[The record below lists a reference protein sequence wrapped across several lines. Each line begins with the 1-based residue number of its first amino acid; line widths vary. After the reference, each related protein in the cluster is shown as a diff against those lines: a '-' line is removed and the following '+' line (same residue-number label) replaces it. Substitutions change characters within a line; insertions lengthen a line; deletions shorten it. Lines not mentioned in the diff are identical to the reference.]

1 MRRLI
6 PTIIVAILALPPG
19 PAYATNPLPLTS
31 EDAATNS
38 GSEEGGVGPSPQA
51 LADDLAAAAKSH
63 GWTVDEAAEVYRAGE
78 VVGAIAEQ
86 IARERPDQFVGS
98 EVRDP
103 GEPPILYIK
112 GPADD
117 FVQELVASADIAIT
131 VADNQP
137 FSFDELEA
145 RKLRVHHALEDLGYR
160 YVAAASNI
168 TGKGVIP
175 ASVGVEP
182 GLESNA
188 ELILERLPADIR
200 TSVDL
205 TVHPASAFQD
215 FTAFGGMHMRVSGNF
230 ICTSGF
236 SVRSISSGTPGISTA
251 GHCTGLNEVVHIGH
265 GVHSTAF
272 IGQHRGQWGD
282 MEWHTTPVAEPDDFY
297 RDCCNIHDVSS
308 IKPRGQIAIGN
319 ILCSYGRTSEVRDCS
334 LKVKDPSQSCTNDG
348 VFYDRLVLM
357 NGLTPIRQGG
367 DSGGPWYFGNQA
379 WGLIKGRCPPSFNNF
394 ESFTV
399 ADLLD
404 EALGVRVACGC

>member
-6 PTIIVAILALPPG
+6 PTIIVVVLAFPPA

-38 GSEEGGVGPSPQA
+38 DSEEAGVGPSPQA

-117 FVQELVASADIAIT
+117 FVQELVASAEIAIT
-131 VADNQP
+131 IADNQP
-137 FSFDELEA
+137 YSFDELEA

-160 YVAAASNI
+160 FVAAASNI
-168 TGKGVIP
+168 TGRGVIP
-175 ASVGVEP
+175 ASVGFEP
-182 GLESNA
+182 GLESSA

-200 TSVDL
+200 SSVDL
-205 TVHPASAFQD
+205 TVKPASAFQD
-215 FTAFGGMHMRVSGNF
+215 FTAFGGMHMRVSGTF

-236 SVRSISSGTPGISTA
+236 SVRSISSNTPGISTA
-251 GHCTGLNEVVHIGH
+251 GHCTGLNQVLHIGD
-265 GVHSTAF
+265 GVHSTTLK
-272 IGQHRGQWGD
+272 GQHLGQWGD

-334 LKVKDPSQSCTNDG
+334 LKVKDPSQSCTNNG

-357 NGLTPIRQGG
+357 NGLTPIRLDG

>member
-1 MRRLI
+1 MACKRQFA
-6 PTIIVAILALPPG
+6 IIVVVLAFPPAPAYGANALPVTS
-19 PAYATNPLPLTS
+19 ADTATTS
-31 EDAATNS
+31 E
-38 GSEEGGVGPSPQA
+38 SEEGGVGPSPEA
-51 LADDLAAAAKSH
+51 LAEDLAAAAKSH
-63 GWTVDEAAEVYRAGE
+63 GWTVDEAAAVYHAGE

-98 EVRDP
+98 QVGDP
-103 GEPPILYIK
+103 GEPPILYVK

-117 FVQELVASADIAIT
+117 FVHELVASAKIAIT
-131 VADNQP
+131 IADNQP

-145 RKLRVHHALEDLGYR
+145 RKLRVHRALESLGYR

-182 GLESNA
+182 GLESSA
-188 ELILERLPADIR
+188 ELILQRLPADLR

-215 FTAFGGMHMRVSGNF
+215 FTAFGGMHMRASGTF
-230 ICTSGF
+230 LCTSGF
-236 SVRSISSGTPGISTA
+236 SVRSVSSNTPGISTA
-251 GHCTGLNEVVHIGH
+251 GHCTGLNQVLHIGDA
-265 GVHSTAF
+265 VHSTTR
-272 IGQHRGQWGD
+272 IGEHRQWGD

-334 LKVKDPSQSCTNDG
+334 LRVQDVSQSCTNDD

-379 WGLIKGRCPPSFNNF
+379 WGLIKGRCPPTFNHL